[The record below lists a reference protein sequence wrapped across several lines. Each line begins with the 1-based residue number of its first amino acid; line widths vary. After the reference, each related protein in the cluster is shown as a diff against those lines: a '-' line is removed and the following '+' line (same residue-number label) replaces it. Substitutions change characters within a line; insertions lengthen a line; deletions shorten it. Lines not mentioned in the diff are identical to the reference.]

1 MSLRSGFLQGA
12 ILAIGVAGSLG
23 ELGCSLPEYKLLVS
37 NIPEGSTR
45 IEAAIY
51 LPQPA
56 KLLRDQ
62 VSAAIPAGKVPLSVL
77 LDLQGTLDQPERA
90 VFGVATRDASGC
102 ITATSNTAP
111 VAPSESVADVPVR
124 LNPLVNPSAA
134 TDRCGKTPPILVDV
148 QRGEQGYFGN
158 ADKRLLLA
166 GWGFVPTDKVTI
178 KSQIQFS
185 QTLCRS
191 QCRMRCPDVRPCS
204 NQNLGAMCQ
213 TGCSLTGTMEY
224 AGPGLLLLHLPEQA
238 AVEEPPPPPPQM
250 TLARLDVSGAELLG
264 SPIAVTVAAADGSAV
279 TTFVEQ

>member
-1 MSLRSGFLQGA
+1 MSLQSSILHGA
-12 ILAIGVAGSLG
+12 ILVVGVAGG
-23 ELGCSLPEYKLLVS
+23 MGCSLPEYKLLVS
-37 NIPEGSTR
+37 NIPEGSKR

-51 LPQPA
+51 LPQSG
-56 KLLRDQ
+56 KLLSDR
-62 VSAAIPAGKVPLSVL
+62 VSAEIPAGKVPLSVL
-77 LDLQGTLDQPERA
+77 LDLQGTIDQPERA

-111 VAPSESVADVPVR
+111 VAPSQSVADVLVR
-124 LNPLVNPSAA
+124 MIPLVNPSAA
-134 TDRCGKTPPILVDV
+134 NDRCNKNPPILVDV
-148 QRGEQGYFGN
+148 QREELGYFGS
-158 ADKRLLLA
+158 ADQRLLLG

-191 QCRMRCPDVRPCS
+191 QCRMRCPDVKPCS
-204 NQNLGAMCQ
+204 NPNLGTMCQ

-238 AVEEPPPPPPQM
+238 KVQEPPPPPPQM

-264 SPIAVTVAAADGSAV
+264 APIAVTVTAADGSAV

>member
-1 MSLRSGFLQGA
+1 MSLQSWILHGA
-12 ILAIGVAGSLG
+12 ILAASVAGG
-23 ELGCSLPEYKLLVS
+23 MGCSLPEYKLLVS

-51 LPQPA
+51 LPQSS

-62 VSAAIPAGKVPLSVL
+62 VSAEIPAGKVPLSVL
-77 LDLQGTLDQPERA
+77 LDLQGTVDQPERA

-111 VAPSESVADVPVR
+111 VAPSQSVADVPVR
-124 LNPLVNPSAA
+124 MIPLVNPSAA
-134 TDRCGKTPPILVDV
+134 TDRCNKSPPILVDV
-148 QRGEQGYFGN
+148 QREELGYFGN
-158 ADKRLLLA
+158 ADKRLLLG
-166 GWGFVPTDKVTI
+166 GWGFVPTDQVTI

-191 QCRMRCPDVRPCS
+191 QCRMRCPDVKPCS
-204 NQNLGAMCQ
+204 NSNLGTMCQ

-224 AGPGLLLLHLPEQA
+224 AGPGLLLLHLPEQTG
-238 AVEEPPPPPPQM
+238 VQEPPPPPPQM

-264 SPIAVTVAAADGSAV
+264 SPIAVTVTAADGSAV

>member
-1 MSLRSGFLQGA
+1 LSLQSSILHGA
-12 ILAIGVAGSLG
+12 ILVVGVAGG
-23 ELGCSLPEYKLLVS
+23 MGCSLPEYKLLVS
-37 NIPEGSTR
+37 NIPEGSKR

-51 LPQPA
+51 LPQSG
-56 KLLRDQ
+56 KLLSDR
-62 VSAAIPAGKVPLSVL
+62 VSAEIPAGKVPLSVL
-77 LDLQGTLDQPERA
+77 LDLQGTIDQPERA

-111 VAPSESVADVPVR
+111 VAPSQSVADVLVR
-124 LNPLVNPSAA
+124 MIPLVNPSAA
-134 TDRCGKTPPILVDV
+134 NDRCNKNPPILVDV
-148 QRGEQGYFGN
+148 QREELGYFGS
-158 ADKRLLLA
+158 ADQRLLLG

-191 QCRMRCPDVRPCS
+191 QCRMRCPDVKPCS
-204 NQNLGAMCQ
+204 NPNLGTMCQ

-238 AVEEPPPPPPQM
+238 GVQEPPPPPPQM

-264 SPIAVTVAAADGSAV
+264 APIAVTVTAADGSAV

>member
-1 MSLRSGFLQGA
+1 MSLQSSILHGA
-12 ILAIGVAGSLG
+12 ILVVGVAGG
-23 ELGCSLPEYKLLVS
+23 MGCSLPEYKLLVS
-37 NIPEGSTR
+37 NIPEGSKR

-51 LPQPA
+51 LPQSG
-56 KLLRDQ
+56 KLLSDR
-62 VSAAIPAGKVPLSVL
+62 VSAEIPAGKVPLSVL
-77 LDLQGTLDQPERA
+77 LDLQGTIDQPERA

-111 VAPSESVADVPVR
+111 VAPSQSVADVPVR
-124 LNPLVNPSAA
+124 MIPLVNPSAA
-134 TDRCGKTPPILVDV
+134 NDRCNKNPPILVDV
-148 QRGEQGYFGN
+148 QREELGYFGS
-158 ADKRLLLA
+158 ADQRLLLG

-191 QCRMRCPDVRPCS
+191 QCRMRCPDVKPCS
-204 NQNLGAMCQ
+204 NPNLGTMCQ

-238 AVEEPPPPPPQM
+238 GVQEPPPPPPQM

-264 SPIAVTVAAADGSAV
+264 APIAVTVTAADGSAV